1 MRYLMKKL
9 ILIAALLIPVIAAQ
23 ADPGDHRHEREH
35 REWHDRGGQWGWGE
49 FVGGLILGGIIA
61 HEVNGHYYDN
71 DEEEV
76 RRITICNDV
85 PVIDAYGH
93 YVFDQ
98 WGHMVVERR
107 CHDEWV
113 RVDR

>member
-1 MRYLMKKL
+1 MKKL
-9 ILIAALLIPVIAAQ
+9 ILIAALLIPVVAAQ

-35 REWHDRGGQWGWGE
+35 REWHDRGGHFGWGE
-49 FVGGLILGGIIA
+49 FVGLGGIIA
-61 HEVNGHYYDN
+61 HKVNDHYYDN

-76 RRITICNDV
+76 RRISVCNDFLV
-85 PVIDAYGH
+85 VDRDGR
-93 YVFDQ
+93 YVYDQ